1 MEEDFQR
8 MLICDVCG
16 GTSAFGFGVTLEGIR
31 MGDMGSWRCSEH
43 HPTHRASYT
52 REEWA
57 QARAD
62 GKLYPET
69 EKQMEPAL

>member
-1 MEEDFQR
+1 MEEDFHR

-16 GTSAFGFGVTLEGIR
+16 EPSNFGFGVTLEGIR

-43 HPTHRASYT
+43 HPTRKASYT

-69 EKQMEPAL
+69 EKQTEPA